1 MTSSSAGAAGAD
13 GPLGIGEIGEIVAPA
28 GVSGARSAAVLG
40 RAPKN
45 ADVPDAAGFWV
56 GFGSGVCVG
65 GVCVGAC
72 PFSHQGVA
80 SSRRFRRGSCSAGE
94 AGTSVMP
101 LVPGLRRGNK
111 VTEGPDTSEPFWF

>member
-1 MTSSSAGAAGAD
+1 MTSSSAGAAGAV
-13 GPLGIGEIGEIVAPA
+13 GPFGTAEIREIDAPA

-45 ADVPDAAGFWV
+45 ADVPDAAGLWV
-56 GFGSGVCVG
+56 GVGSGVCVG
-65 GVCVGAC
+65 GVCVAC
-72 PFSHQGVA
+72 PFSHHGVA
-80 SSRRFRRGSCSAGE
+80 SSRRLRRGSCSAGE

-111 VTEGPDTSEPFWF
+111 VTEGRDTSFSEPF